1 MYFGYLQHPHAIS
14 FYIHDSSRSYT
25 LCHITVAPLVCN
37 TNANLVESS
46 EGELMCVCREGYKG
60 DGVISCIGQFTH
72 QKYTVVF
79 LMGLV
84 TLVPQTSMSA

>member
-1 MYFGYLQHPHAIS
+1 M
-14 FYIHDSSRSYT
+14 IHQGHIHFCR
-25 LCHITVAPLVCN
+25 ITVAPLVCN